1 MTSTVSIE
9 YTDTFRKQLY
19 NRFQYLARQ
28 LGEKAAHE
36 LLTGFLDSFENRIA
50 NHPKSSPLCLEAT
63 DIGLESYHDF
73 IDSKRQLRAV
83 YRIAEADKKV
93 YGLLFLSTRQ
103 SIREALIQYC
113 LQ

>member
-1 MTSTVSIE
+1 MTSAVSIE
-9 YTDTFRKQLY
+9 YTDTFKKQLY

-28 LGEKAAHE
+28 LGEQAAHE
-36 LLTGFLDSFENRIA
+36 LLADFLDSFEKRLA
-50 NHPKSSPLCLEAT
+50 SYPKSSPLCLEAS
-63 DIGLESYHDF
+63 DIGLDSYRDF

-83 YRIAEADKKV
+83 YRIADTDKKV